1 MFAATGDRVT
11 LPCPVARGSGCT
23 SVSWNRAD
31 PFFALIKPGQVM
43 DPNVTD
49 PNVTLLS
56 DCSLLI
62 KHMDHS
68 YPAVYICQ
76 NGEKTWNVELQF
88 LNITKNQENPVE
100 LQCYINNH
108 RGLSL
113 CTEPGLRV
121 MWVAEDNSPLR
132 GQRFQIDNVSNCFFK
147 LHFRQKQTDHLR
159 RWRCQVQVNG
169 SVKATASYLT
179 TAAVIAQMDAE
190 RHNATLSC
198 VLTCACDPCDS
209 DFNLTWSEA
218 DNTFINSDLIVRNRS
233 LLIKFWIPVAS
244 LGRGDVVCSALREGV
259 PVVTKKWSYNKSS
272 PLRALAWIAV
282 PIVILCCV
290 SVVYYRKRRHKDSDT
305 LQADINLTH
314 VYEDLN
320 DYEPKCKKEAVTS
333 NDSFYNLLQAVN

>member
-1 MFAATGDRVT
+1 MDFSFCIGILFAILKEAALRSDLMFAAPGDRVT
-11 LPCPVARGSGCT
+11 LPCPVARGSSCT
-23 SVSWNRAD
+23 SVSWTRAD
-31 PFFALIKPGQVM
+31 PLFALINPGQVM
-43 DPNVTD
+43 D

-68 YPAVYICQ
+68 YPAVYICE
-76 NGEKTWNVELQF
+76 NGKKTWNVELQF

-108 RGLSL
+108 RGLSP

-132 GQRFQIDNVSNCFFK
+132 GQRFQIHNVSNCFFK
-147 LHFRQKQTDHLR
+147 LHFHWQKQTDHLR

-179 TAAVIAQMDAE
+179 TAADGKEEVFAAVATTTVIKAVTASHSGEYQCVEGGQAKTIWLHTIDIIAQMDAE

-259 PVVTKKWSYNKSS
+259 PVVTKKWCYNKSS
-272 PLRALAWIAV
+272 R
-282 PIVILCCV
+282 
-290 SVVYYRKRRHKDSDT
+290 
-305 LQADINLTH
+305 
-314 VYEDLN
+314 E
-320 DYEPKCKKEAVTS
+320 
-333 NDSFYNLLQAVN
+333 